1 MTIKNAQVANLDGI
15 LVSPEHARSLLDIGD
30 LQVEIELDA
39 DSEEEQALLDSGP
52 KIEGNVFISSEDDE
66 IDFEAKKEFSFTLP
80 KVPGSDNQDE
90 IEEPA
95 EINVSEEDDKIEV
108 ESDPWKW
115 KHDNFLEW
123 LSDKLK
129 NVPRHSGKDISGIEK
144 AIAYLKYLANEVSKA
159 NRTDINNLIDNN
171 MSEKALMEIYD
182 GIERLEKRLD
192 KLESIKNP
200 MKRKKKK
207 ASEEED
213 GFIKQAKSI
222 HFEVNVPYFIS
233 LIART
238 CINSSVS
245 AGHDIEDV
253 FAKMAKK
260 YELTKAQKFE
270 VVSLIQDMGYASVWR
285 DRSIML
291 DEEIDLSS
299 SDNGDWAAQYQS

>member
-1 MTIKNAQVANLDGI
+1 MIKESQFHDLDGI
-15 LVSPEHARSLLDIGD
+15 LVSPDHARSLLDIGD

-39 DSEEEQALLDSGP
+39 DSEEEQELLESGP
-52 KIEGNVFISSEDDE
+52 KIEGNVFVSSDDDE

-80 KVPGSDNQDE
+80 KVPGSDDKDE
-90 IEEPA
+90 IEEPS
-95 EINVSEEDDKIEV
+95 EIDT
-108 ESDPWKW
+108 
-115 KHDNFLEW
+115 FLEW

-144 AIAYLKYLANEVSKA
+144 AIAYLKYLSNEVSKA
-159 NRTDINNLIDNN
+159 NRTDINNLIDNES
-171 MSEKALMEIYD
+171 SEKALMEIYD

-207 ASEEED
+207 ADED
-213 GFIKQAKSI
+213 SDGLVKQAKTI

-238 CINSSVS
+238 CINSSIS
-245 AGHDIEDV
+245 AGHDIEEV
-253 FAKMAKK
+253 FQKMAKQ

-270 VVSLIQDMGYASVWR
+270 VVHLIEDMGYSSVWR
-285 DRSIML
+285 DRSKML